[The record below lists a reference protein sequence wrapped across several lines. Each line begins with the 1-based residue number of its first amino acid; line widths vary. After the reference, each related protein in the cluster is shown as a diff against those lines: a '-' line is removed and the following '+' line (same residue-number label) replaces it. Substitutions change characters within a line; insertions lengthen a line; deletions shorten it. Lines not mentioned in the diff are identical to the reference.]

1 MNNFIPT
8 EKTKVNRLPKRG
20 FYDKET
26 IYSILDEGIICHVG
40 FIINNSPFVIPTAYV
55 RIDDHIYIHGSKSNR
70 MINAINDGSDACI
83 TVTLLDGYVLAR
95 SAFHHSMNYR
105 SVVMFGKAKI
115 VEDDDEKMKV
125 LKAFTE
131 HVVKGRWD
139 DVRKP
144 SEKEMYITGILKFPI
159 KEASAKV
166 RTGPPSDEKDDYVM
180 NVWAGVLPV
189 KTMFGEP
196 IKDKQLKENVTIPGY
211 LFNYVSSKNK

>member
-20 FYDKET
+20 YYDMET

-40 FIINNSPFVIPTAYV
+40 FLINNKPFVIPTAYV
-55 RIDDHIYIHGSKSNR
+55 RVDDHIYIHGAKSNQ
-70 MINAINDGSDACI
+70 MINAINEGSEACI

-105 SVVMFGKAKI
+105 SVVMFGKGKI
-115 VEDDDEKMKV
+115 IEDDEEKMSA

-131 HVVKGRWD
+131 RVVKGRWD

-144 SEKEMYITGILKFPI
+144 SEKEMNTTSVLKFPI
-159 KEASAKV
+159 EEASAKV
-166 RTGPPSDEKDDYVM
+166 RTGPPVDDKDDYDM
-180 NVWAGVLPV
+180 NVWAGVLTV
-189 KTMFGEP
+189 KTMFGEL
-196 IKDKQLKENVTIPGY
+196 IRDERLKENVSVPGY
-211 LFNYVSSKNK
+211 LTNYILSKNK

>member
-26 IYSILDEGIICHVG
+26 IYSILDEGIVCHVG
-40 FIINNSPFVIPTAYV
+40 FIINDKPFVIPTAYV
-55 RIDDHIYIHGSKSNR
+55 RVDDYIYIHGAKSNQ
-70 MINAINDGSDACI
+70 MINAINEGSEACI

-105 SVVMFGKAKI
+105 SVVIFGKGKI
-115 VEDDDEKMKV
+115 VEDDEEKMSA

-139 DVRKP
+139 DVREP
-144 SEKEMYITGILKFPI
+144 SEKEMNTTSVLKFPI
-159 KEASAKV
+159 EEASAKV
-166 RTGPPSDEKDDYVM
+166 RTGPPVDDKDDYDM

-196 IKDKQLKENVTIPGY
+196 IRDGQLKENVSVPGY
-211 LFNYVSSKNK
+211 LTNYISSKNK